1 MLADIGTANFNNK
14 LEKTLH
20 EQKEEKTRQQ
30 WLKIFADYS
39 MTEIKANELWS
50 SKYMDLGCLS
60 GEPNDEKISD
70 YIKQYDNLY
79 YAFAYGHSPYIR
91 ADRSDSEEQSAE
103 EIERKRKNEEAQ
115 RRRDEMRDLFSRAF
129 KLRLNFI
136 KNYSFTDSKKN
147 VDKIANWAHI
157 REIVSLINRGMLF
170 SGATTMDTNSK
181 MLKELY
187 GINDKEDYS
196 VVAEFTKKHPEKALL
211 MTVYAQW
218 CDSEYNDCYNWEGNY
233 KENQALN
240 ELYRGL
246 CALGYQMSDEEKQML
261 DGSHPIYSN
270 PDDGVIDTAYDKIET
285 ETEDEISDDEFDIDL
300 EKRLAE
306 LANQKIRED

>member
-1 MLADIGTANFNNK
+1 
-14 LEKTLH
+14 
-20 EQKEEKTRQQ
+20 
-30 WLKIFADYS
+30 
-39 MTEIKANELWS
+39 
-50 SKYMDLGCLS
+50 
-60 GEPNDEKISD
+60 
-70 YIKQYDNLY
+70 
-79 YAFAYGHSPYIR
+79 
-91 ADRSDSEEQSAE
+91 
-103 EIERKRKNEEAQ
+103 
-115 RRRDEMRDLFSRAF
+115 
-129 KLRLNFI
+129 
-136 KNYSFTDSKKN
+136 
-147 VDKIANWAHI
+147 
-157 REIVSLINRGMLF
+157 
-170 SGATTMDTNSK
+170 
-181 MLKELY
+181 
-187 GINDKEDYS
+187 
-196 VVAEFTKKHPEKALL
+196 